1 MYRVSMI
8 VLSVFFVSAMC
19 LVADGN
25 AKSGVVVEV
34 IDSADLKERKKA
46 KSSPTKVSKKVDKQD
61 EKASEK
67 KVKPTAPVKQ
77 DQQVKPTKT
86 NDVLA
91 KLIEDGLAREKL
103 LQVQVKQ
110 LKTDYGKLQR
120 ELQNAIKIIRAQQ
133 QTIDRLKK
141 QIGDNLEVSL

>member
-67 KVKPTAPVKQ
+67 KVKPAPVKQ